1 MDDKMKPRVVNKSTE
16 ELRQLWGAQQR
27 PELIT
32 TVQAHT
38 IFDRSFQNFSQFAK
52 DNGLTPIVIEEW
64 SRAIFYNKAEVE
76 IFAKRYIKENPSVK
90 KKYIQAQPIQASLSS
105 FSALQAGNWTAVQFL
120 NICGTTEREEARN
133 VINGSSSILLLSG
146 EDAASLIYLLIYNYP
161 RKTVFRM
168 RFDLIEYYEAA
179 EKYKKRLAGRY
190 DNLID
195 IIRNYHEHTDFGY
208 LDPEISV
215 AVLAELMLS
224 NPSKK

>member
-1 MDDKMKPRVVNKSTE
+1 MKPRVVNKSTE
-16 ELRQLWGAQQR
+16 ELRQLWGAQQS

-32 TVQAHT
+32 TVQANM
-38 IFDRSFQNFSQFAK
+38 IFNRSFQNFSKFAK
-52 DNGLTPIVIEEW
+52 DNGLTPIYVDEW

-76 IFAKRYIKENPSVK
+76 NFAKRYIKENPSVK
-90 KKYIQAQPIQASLSS
+90 RKYIQAQPIQASLSS
-105 FSALQAGNWTAVQFL
+105 FSALPAGYWTAEEFL
-120 NICGTTEREEARN
+120 KICGITEREKAQN
-133 VINGSSSILLLSG
+133 IISGSPSIRQLSG
-146 EDAASLIYLLIYNYP
+146 EDAAKLIFLLIYRYP

-168 RFDLIEYYEAA
+168 RFDQIEYCEAA

-190 DNLID
+190 DNLIG

-208 LDPEISV
+208 LAPEISV

>member
-1 MDDKMKPRVVNKSTE
+1 MKPRVVNKSTE
-16 ELRQLWGAQQR
+16 ELRQLWGAQQS

-32 TVQAHT
+32 TVQANM

-52 DNGLTPIVIEEW
+52 DNGLTPIVIDEW

-76 IFAKRYIKENPSVK
+76 IFAKQYIKENPIVK
-90 KKYIQAQPIQASLSS
+90 RKYIQAQPIQASLSS
-105 FSALQAGNWTAVQFL
+105 FSGLPAGNWTAVQFL
-120 NICGTTEREEARN
+120 NICGTTEREKAQN
-133 VINGSSSILLLSG
+133 IISGSPSIKQLSG
-146 EDAASLIYLLIYNYP
+146 EDAANLVYILIYNYP

-168 RFDLIEYYEAA
+168 RFELIKYYEAA
-179 EKYKKRLAGRY
+179 EMYKKRLAGRY
-190 DNLID
+190 DNLIG

>member
-1 MDDKMKPRVVNKSTE
+1 MKPRVANKSTE
-16 ELRQLWGAQQR
+16 ELRQLWGAQQS

-52 DNGLTPIVIEEW
+52 NNGLTPIYIDEW

-76 IFAKRYIKENPSVK
+76 IFAKQYIKENPIVK
-90 KKYIQAQPIQASLSS
+90 RKYIQAQPIQASLSS
-105 FSALQAGNWTAVQFL
+105 FSGLPAGNWTAEEFL
-120 NICGTTEREEARN
+120 KICGITEREEARN

-146 EDAASLIYLLIYNYP
+146 EDAASLIYLMIYRYP
-161 RKTVFRM
+161 RKTKSIM
-168 RFDLIEYYEAA
+168 RFGLDLYFDAS
-179 EKYKKRLAGRY
+179 KRFKEPLGRRY
-190 DNLID
+190 HKLVE
-195 IIRNYHEHTDFGY
+195 IIGTYWEDTDFGY
-208 LDPEISV
+208 IDPEISV